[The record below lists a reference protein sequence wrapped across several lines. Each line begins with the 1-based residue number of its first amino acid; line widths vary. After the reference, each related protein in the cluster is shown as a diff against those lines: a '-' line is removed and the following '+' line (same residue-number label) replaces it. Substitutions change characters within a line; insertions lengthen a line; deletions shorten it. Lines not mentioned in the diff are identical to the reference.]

1 MIIFDNLVMVIMMM
15 VMIMMSNTVGNVHEI
30 SLQSLIVTSYVKQTI
45 LMASSEPSVQL
56 RDL

>member
-15 VMIMMSNTVGNVHEI
+15 VMIMMYNTVGNVHEI

-45 LMASSEPSVQL
+45 LMASSEPL